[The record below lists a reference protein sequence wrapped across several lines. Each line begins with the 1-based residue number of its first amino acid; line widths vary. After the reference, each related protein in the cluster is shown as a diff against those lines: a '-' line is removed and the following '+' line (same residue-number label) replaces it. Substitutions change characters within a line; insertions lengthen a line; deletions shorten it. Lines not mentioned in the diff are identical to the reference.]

1 MKQIAAVAFQGLSV
15 FLLSF
20 KQLLSTD
27 SIDFQYKMHRKCILL
42 LRNKLLNSKR
52 LRLVSDRAQGQV
64 MNFAEQPHQA
74 LRR

>member
-27 SIDFQYKMHRKCILL
+27 SIDFQYKMHRKRILL

-52 LRLVSDRAQGQV
+52 LRLVPHRAQWQV
-64 MNFAEQPHQA
+64 MNLAQQPDQA